1 MLGPALLVFLYIGV
15 VSFGGGLSIVPELH
29 RQLVEVHPW
38 LTSNEFADG
47 YAIGQLAPGPNM
59 LCIGFYGYRIAG
71 VLGGALAIVASFG
84 PGALLSG
91 LLGGSW
97 RTLGRR
103 PAIAWIRRGL
113 VPVGVG
119 LMASGVFVLART
131 SLASFTYGAIAVV
144 VAVAVQRKLAT
155 NALAVLLAGAAGVV
169 LELLRAT

>member
-38 LTSNEFADG
+38 LTSSEFADG

-71 VLGGALAIVASFG
+71 LLGGALAIVASFG
-84 PGALLSG
+84 PGAILSG
-91 LLGGSW
+91 LLGGTW
-97 RTLGRR
+97 RTLGKR
-103 PAIAWIRRGL
+103 PAVAWVRRGL

-119 LMASGVFVLART
+119 LMGSGVFVLARS
-131 SLASFTYGAIAVV
+131 SLGALPYVAISVV

-155 NALAVLLAGAAGVV
+155 NALAVLVAGAVGVL
-169 LELLRAT
+169 LELLRAS